1 MKKLLFVLVVCYL
14 WPIEPIIAQSSTVD
28 SLIKVIRTSRDD
40 EKKIKSILELAN
52 QAVNPDTLLPFAKE
66 AIELATKANNKD
78 WLHKARF
85 AMIGYYAR
93 KNITDS
99 ALLLVDPLLADLKKD
114 QTKSDLYLSA
124 LFFKAKILDRSN
136 QYTKSLSQLVE
147 VVELAEELKDTLTM
161 IQGMTGIG
169 WVQMEMDQYQ
179 EALYWLYK
187 AKSASNNPK
196 FYNNYGAL
204 YSNIASAYNSLHKY
218 DSARH
223 YIEIAISDARKNN
236 NLVFLATALSMQ
248 AKIFTDNNQQ
258 QLAEQP
264 LNEVLN
270 IRKKLNDPFYLVFDM
285 SSLASYY
292 ARTGQTD
299 KGIALCLEG
308 IELAKHSGLSSQ
320 LLMIYRALA
329 ENYKAA
335 GNNSAY
341 SHTLEGII
349 SLKDSFSHLNSSK
362 QVSELMAANETQKR
376 QNQIREQ
383 ELRLT
388 IKNYWLVGSALF
400 LLMATVIG
408 LLAFSNYSRKQ
419 QLKMQLALEEEK
431 RQAAIAVVHAEE
443 QERKRIAADLHD
455 SLGAYAASIA
465 SNIDHL
471 NSSNNEKFAQP
482 LQELRTNSQAMVAQ
496 LGDTIWA
503 LKKDELSMTDISDRL
518 KVFVRRIG
526 PSYPSIR
533 FDVSESI
540 VEDAVLP
547 PSQAFHLFQIV
558 QEAVINALRHSDGN
572 QIQINIDQDDSWSVT
587 ISDNGS
593 GMKPFVANGIGGNG
607 LANMKDRAEAA
618 GWSIEWTK
626 NDLGGTSV
634 IVSPTTN

>member
-1 MKKLLFVLVVCYL
+1 MKKLLFVLWICFSC
-14 WPIEPIIAQSSTVD
+14 PGSFIIAQSSIVD
-28 SLIKVIRTSRDD
+28 SLVTVIKISRDD
-40 EKKIKSILELAN
+40 EKKIKAIYELSN
-52 QAVNPDTLLPFAKE
+52 QAVNPDTLLPYAKL
-66 AIELATKANNKD
+66 AIEIANKSKNTT
-78 WLHKARF
+78 WQQRARF

-93 KNITDS
+93 KNITDT
-99 ALLLVDPLLADLKKD
+99 ALLLVDTLLVDLKKD
-114 QTKSDLYLSA
+114 QARSDFYLSA

-147 VVELAEELKDTLTM
+147 VVELAEELKDTATM
-161 IQGMTGIG
+161 IQAMTGIG

-187 AKSASNNPK
+187 AKSASSNPR

-218 DSARH
+218 DSAKQ
-223 YIEIAISDARKNN
+223 YIDIAIRDARKNN

-264 LNEVLN
+264 LNEVLS

-292 ARTGQTD
+292 SRTGQTD

-329 ENYKAA
+329 ENYRAA
-335 GNNSAY
+335 GNNAAY

-349 SLKDSFSHLNSSK
+349 SLKDSFNYLNSSK
-362 QVSELMAANETQKR
+362 QVSELMAANEKQKR

-400 LLMATVIG
+400 VLMAAVIG
-408 LLAFSNYSRKQ
+408 LLVFSNYKRKQ
-419 QLKMQLALEEEK
+419 QLKMQLALEDEK

-465 SNIDHL
+465 SNIDYL
-471 NSSNNEKFAQP
+471 NSNSHEKFKQP

-503 LKKDELSMTDISDRL
+503 LKKDELSMTDISDRF
-518 KVFVRRIG
+518 KVFVRRIE
-526 PSYPSIR
+526 PSYPAIR
-533 FDVSESI
+533 FDVNESI
-540 VEDAVLP
+540 AEDTVLP

-572 QIQINIDQDDSWSVT
+572 QIQINIRQKEPWEV
-587 ISDNGS
+587 IVSDNGS
-593 GMKPFVANGIGGNG
+593 GMKPFVENGIGGNG
-607 LANMKDRAEAA
+607 LSNMKNRAKAA
-618 GWSIEWTK
+618 DWSIEWKK
-626 NDLGGTSV
+626 NDSGGTSV
-634 IVSPTTN
+634 IVFPTTN